1 MNLDTLFRLLAE
13 RGDAQY
19 GEEAVSQ
26 LEHALQCATLARGEG
41 ADAALVTAALFHDV
55 GHLIA
60 DDEFAAREGRDMH
73 HEDVGA
79 QALEV
84 LFGPAVA
91 APVRL
96 HVPAKRYLCATDPA
110 YLEGLSRASRISLA
124 VQGGPFT
131 AAEAAAFARD
141 PAAAAAVRLRRWDD
155 RAKDPAAETPPLDDF
170 RRDAEAARRGP

>member
-1 MNLDTLFRLLAE
+1 VDLDTLFRLLAE

-26 LEHALQCATLARGEG
+26 LEHALQCAALARREG

-79 QALEV
+79 DVLEEV
-84 LFGPAVA
+84 FGAAVA
-91 APVRL
+91 GPVRL
-96 HVPAKRYLCATDPA
+96 HVPAKRYLCATDSA
-110 YLEGLSRASRISLA
+110 YFDGLSQASRTSLA

-131 AAEAAAFARD
+131 PEEAARFARD

-155 RAKDPAAETPPLDDF
+155 RAKDPAAATPPLEDF
-170 RRDAEAARRGP
+170 RREAEAARLGG